1 MDDSPIGEPKTR
13 LDRKRIVIDGPL
25 AETKELICGFWLWQV
40 KSKEK
45 AIEWS
50 SAAPTHHNEYR
61 EIEIRQVFDPEDFGA
76 EFTPSC
82 ESNKSACAHRSLRR
96 NNHRSRKDKGAP
108 IVF

>member
-1 MDDSPIGEPKTR
+1 VAGEVEGSNR
-13 LDRKRIVIDGPL
+13 MVKRCPNPD
-25 AETKELICGFWLWQV
+25 
-40 KSKEK
+40 
-45 AIEWS
+45 
-50 SAAPTHHNEYR
+50 NEYT